1 MKTIEKL
8 LILFFA
14 LQSNEK
20 FVHIQ
25 TIVIATFWAVMLM
38 TCLWGAFNL
47 FAHVFCLITENL

>member
-1 MKTIEKL
+1 MKTFEKL

-25 TIVIATFWAVMLM
+25 TIVIATFWALIVVICAYGLFNMLIHI
-38 TCLWGAFNL
+38 FY
-47 FAHVFCLITENL
+47 LISKDL